1 MELGPTFVMG
11 LKVIKLDKNVK
22 TKIIS
27 LGISR
32 IDSNP
37 HSKNLPKFFKMPK
50 PKPMIFSKAKTSKK
64 LWKVENPSHVLS
76 KFWMFDD

>member
-37 HSKNLPKFFKMPK
+37 HSKNLPKFFKCQNQNPWF
-50 PKPMIFSKAKTSKK
+50 FSKTKTSQK